1 VERFINQLNGF
12 IFTMVLYWVIIVI
25 AGIIVLWIIW
35 AFNKL
40 VRLRNRIENAWSQI
54 DVQLKKRFDL
64 VPNLVKAVK
73 AYMKHER
80 GTFKEI
86 TEARSIMTKAKK
98 GDVKAKEK
106 ANNMLTDALKT
117 IFAVAE
123 NYPKLRASENFMQLQ
138 EELSGI
144 ENKIAYARQ
153 FYNDQV
159 LKLDN
164 STDVFPTSIIAKLFN
179 IGKKDYFETSKEE
192 KKSVEVKF

>member
-1 VERFINQLNGF
+1 
-12 IFTMVLYWVIIVI
+12 MVSTALWIVI
-25 AGIIVLWIIW
+25 VVGVVIVLWIIL

-54 DVQLKKRFDL
+54 DVQLKKRFNL
-64 VPNLVKAVK
+64 VPNLVKTVK

-80 GTFKEI
+80 TVFKEI

-98 GDVKAKEK
+98 GDVKSKAK

-164 STDVFPTSIIAKLFN
+164 ATDVFPTSIIAKLFN
-179 IGKKDYFETSKEE
+179 IGKKDYFEISKEE
-192 KKSVEVKF
+192 KKNVEVEF

>member
-1 VERFINQLNGF
+1 
-12 IFTMVLYWVIIVI
+12 MVSTTLWIVI
-25 AGIIVLWIIW
+25 GVAAILVLWIIF
-35 AFNKL
+35 AFNSL

-64 VPNLVKAVK
+64 VPNLVKTVK

-80 GTFKEI
+80 ETFEEI
-86 TEARSIMTKAKK
+86 TKARSIMTKAGE
-98 GDVKAKEK
+98 GDVKKKAQ

-123 NYPKLRASENFMQLQ
+123 NYPKLRASENFQMLQ

-164 STDVFPTSIIAKLFN
+164 ATDVFPTSIIAKLFN
-179 IGKKDYFETSKEE
+179 IGKKDYFEAGKEE

>member
-1 VERFINQLNGF
+1 
-12 IFTMVLYWVIIVI
+12 MVNWFWIIGILVVIL
-25 AGIIVLWIIW
+25 VLWIIL

-64 VPNLVKAVK
+64 VPNLVNVVK

-80 GTFKEI
+80 ETFAEI
-86 TEARSIMTKAKK
+86 TKARSIMSQAGKE
-98 GDVKAKEK
+98 DVKKKAQ
-106 ANNMLTDALKT
+106 ANNMLSDALKT

-153 FYNDQV
+153 FYNDEV

-164 STDVFPTSIIAKLFN
+164 ATDVFPTSIIAKLFG
-179 IGKKDYFETSKEE
+179 IGKKDYFEAGKEE
-192 KKSVEVKF
+192 KKPVEVKF

>member
-1 VERFINQLNGF
+1 
-12 IFTMVLYWVIIVI
+12 MVLYWVIIVI

>member
-1 VERFINQLNGF
+1 MTNTI
-12 IFTMVLYWVIIVI
+12 
-25 AGIIVLWIIW
+25 LWIILVVVVILVLW
-35 AFNKL
+35 VILAFNKL

-64 VPNLVKAVK
+64 VPNLVKTVK
-73 AYMKHER
+73 AYMKHEKE
-80 GTFKEI
+80 TFAEI
-86 TEARSIMTKAKK
+86 TKARSIMSKAGEGDIKK
-98 GDVKAKEK
+98 KAQ
-106 ANNMLTDALKT
+106 ANNMLSDALKT

-123 NYPKLRASENFMQLQ
+123 NYPKLRASENFQMLQ

-164 STDVFPTSIIAKLFN
+164 ATDVFPTSIIAKIFN
-179 IGKKDYFETSKEE
+179 IGKKDYFEAGKEE
-192 KKSVEVKF
+192 RKNVDIKF